1 MLVFIILLAAIVL
14 WIDLENISRPD
25 WTKNF
30 LFWRSNENRD
40 IKIVQGLDLQGGLE
54 VLLQAVPAPSQQIS
68 ADLMQAAR
76 RIIEQRINGLGVS
89 EPLVQAVGGDRIA
102 VQLPGVQDPDLAIR
116 TFGETGLLEFVDVG
130 SFQLFGGEVLS
141 TTGFLTASIAGP
153 VIPTTTPT
161 ISPTPTVTLS
171 PTTSATPTREVTPTT
186 SITTT
191 SEITP
196 TTPVTPTKPALG
208 PFRTV
213 MTGVHLESARVE
225 ADPQTG
231 LPAISFKLTP
241 EGAQIF
247 AEHTRN
253 NVGKFLAITMDKQ
266 VLSSPRI
273 QGPILGGNG
282 QITGQFSPD
291 EAQALVVQLKY
302 GSLPIPLKVIS
313 SRTVGPTLG
322 QDSINRSYVAGA
334 IGISMVILFMLLYYR
349 LPGFL
354 ADLALLLYGG
364 LVLAIFKL
372 IPVTL
377 TLAGIAGFI
386 LSIGLAVDANI
397 LIFERMKEELRAG
410 RSLRA
415 AIRAGFDRAWP
426 SIRDSNASSLITC
439 AILFWFGANFGAS
452 IVAGFALTLAI
463 GIVMSLFTAIVV
475 TRNLLNLIVDLN
487 VTHNMWWFGVSQ
499 SSEQ

>member
-1 MLVFIILLAAIVL
+1 
-14 WIDLENISRPD
+14 
-25 WTKNF
+25 

-54 VLLQAVPAPSQQIS
+54 VLLQAAPAPNQQIS

-89 EPLVQAVGGDRIA
+89 EPLVQAVGNDRIA

-130 SFQLFGGEVLS
+130 SFQLLGGEILS
-141 TTGFLTASIAGP
+141 TTGFLTASIVGP

-161 ISPTPTVTLS
+161 VSPTPTVVLS
-171 PTTSATPTREVTPTT
+171 PTTSITPTSQITPTT
-186 SITTT
+186 SITPTSQITPTTSITPT

-196 TTPVTPTKPALG
+196 TTPVTPTKPVLG

-231 LPAISFKLTP
+231 LPSISFKLTP

-322 QDSINRSYVAGA
+322 QDSINRSYVAGV

-372 IPVTL
+372 VPVTL

-439 AILFWFGANFGAS
+439 AILFWFGTNFGAS

-463 GIVMSLFTAIVV
+463 GIVISLFTAIVV
-475 TRNLLNLIVDLN
+475 TRTLLNLILDLN

-499 SSEQ
+499 SSDQ

>member
-1 MLVFIILLAAIVL
+1 MRPRRPVMLVFIIALAALTL
-14 WIDLENISRPD
+14 WVDLENVSRPE
-25 WTKNF
+25 WVKNL
-30 LFWRSNENRD
+30 LFWRSAENRD
-40 IKIVQGLDLQGGLE
+40 IKIAQGLDLQGGLE
-54 VLLQAVPAPSQQIS
+54 VLLQAAPAPGQQTTT
-68 ADLMQAAR
+68 DLMEAAR
-76 RIIEQRINGLGVS
+76 TIIEQRINGLGVS
-89 EPLVQAVGGDRIA
+89 EPLVQPIGTDRIA

-130 SFQLFGGEVLS
+130 TFRLFGGELLS
-141 TTGFLTASIAGP
+141 TTQVLTPALPLTGTAATPIPTAS
-153 VIPTTTPT
+153 VTTTT
-161 ISPTPTVTLS
+161 G
-171 PTTSATPTREVTPTT
+171 A
-186 SITTT
+186 
-191 SEITP
+191 ITP
-196 TTPVTPTKPALG
+196 TTPTTPTETALG
-208 PFRTV
+208 PFRTI
-213 MTGVHLESARVE
+213 MTGVHLESAAVVP
-225 ADPQTG
+225 DPQTG

-241 EGAQIF
+241 AGAQIF

-253 NVGKFLAITMDKQ
+253 NVGRYLAITMDKR
-266 VLSSPRI
+266 VLSSPTI
-273 QGPILGGNG
+273 QTAILGGNG
-282 QITGQFSPD
+282 QITGQFSPS

-302 GSLPIPLKVIS
+302 GSLPVPLKVIS

-322 QDSINRSYVAGA
+322 QDSINRSYIAGA

-354 ADLALLLYGG
+354 ADLALILYGG
-364 LVLAIFKL
+364 VVLALFKL

-415 AIRAGFDRAWP
+415 AIKTGFDRAWP

-439 AILFWFGANFGAS
+439 AILFWFGTNFGAS

-475 TRNLLNLIVDLN
+475 TRTLLNLVTDLDVAQN
-487 VTHNMWWFGVSQ
+487 LWWFGVSQ
-499 SSEQ
+499 TSER